1 MKSRPI
7 VMDKLYL
14 ENEFFIVDLNLN
26 NNIVLLMGEAGSGKT
41 LVFNLIM
48 QNIQGNEHISSFNY
62 ENYAPTMKDYIRRS
76 SGYLFV
82 IDNADILL
90 DDEIRKYISL
100 DAHNQFLL
108 IGRNPKNLLAT
119 RDNIYEISREKV
131 EKKTRFYMKPF

>member
-1 MKSRPI
+1 
-7 VMDKLYL
+7 MDKLYL

-62 ENYAPTMKDYIRRS
+62 ENDASTMKDYIRRS

>member
-1 MKSRPI
+1 
-7 VMDKLYL
+7 MDKLYL